1 PRAFDAVTRAVD
13 QGLPIDAGRISNVV
27 SRALDSG
34 QLSLKRAEGTIAI
47 GAGRMQ
53 LSNVTAEAK
62 DAVLSLTG
70 NLDLTDGSLDA
81 HLVLSGLSQAAG
93 ARPDIFMALKGPVA
107 TPSRS
112 VDVAALSGW
121 LTLRSIENQA
131 KRIQEIERAQQEL
144 ERAKRQPEIQTPLP
158 KSEQAPAL
166 PAPVDIR
173 PAPAPGS
180 QSQPAASVGP
190 QN

>member
-1 PRAFDAVTRAVD
+1 VD
-13 QGLPIDAGRISNVV
+13 QGLPIDAGRIAGVV

-34 QLSLKRAEGTIAI
+34 QLSLQRAEGTIAI
-47 GAGRMQ
+47 SAGRLQ

-62 DAVLSLTG
+62 DAVLSLYG
-70 NLDLTDGSLDA
+70 NLDLTDGTLDA

-93 ARPDIFMALKGPVA
+93 ARPDIFMALKGPLA

-121 LTLRSIENQA
+121 LTLRAIENQA
-131 KRIQEIERAQQEL
+131 KRIQEIERAQ
-144 ERAKRQPEIQTPLP
+144 RQPASQPPLP

-166 PAPVDIR
+166 PAPVEIR
-173 PAPAPGS
+173 PAPAPGR